1 MLSVRIQ
8 GQTYRIS
15 NKTLD
20 RLVGAN
26 DWVHVD
32 SGLLQ
37 NRIRHEYLAG
47 RLIETQGRRL
57 RLATAT
63 EEAERRLGSE
73 DDPSE
78 ILRWGLLYVGSRL
91 ADVANQLRG
100 LHDALQFDTD
110 ATTASL
116 SRDTSQVTGDQ
127 T

>member
-57 RLATAT
+57 RLATPS
-63 EEAERRLGSE
+63 EEAERRLRSE
-73 DDPSE
+73 DDPGE
-78 ILRWGLLYVGSRL
+78 IVRWGLLYIGSQL
-91 ADVANQLRG
+91 ADVADRLRA
-100 LHDALQFDTD
+100 LDDAAQFDTD

-116 SRDTSQVTGDQ
+116 SRDTSYPTGDQ
-127 T
+127 P